1 MKIIS
6 STEANRDFSKLL
18 REVSHGQEVQ
28 ITSRGRP
35 VAVMSPV
42 GPQRAARRAAA
53 AQLLARLLAQATAR
67 TGPAVRDWSRDELYG
82 R

>member
-1 MKIIS
+1 MKLVT

-18 REVSHGQEVQ
+18 QGVVRGEAVQ

-35 VAVMSPV
+35 VAVMAPID
-42 GPQRAARRAAA
+42 ARRPATRIALT
-53 AQLLARLLAQATAR
+53 QLLERLDAQASTAPP
-67 TGPAVRDWSRDELYG
+67 TGARDWTRDDLY